1 MVMVRTAPLTYGPPT
16 TATHPTT
23 HPFGPPFAR
32 VGPVGDV
39 GR

>member
-1 MVMVRTAPLTYGPPT
+1 MVMVRTAPLTYGPPM
-16 TATHPTT
+16 TATDPTAY
-23 HPFGPPFAR
+23 PFGPPVAR